1 MAYESDL
8 FHRKLIGHIRGGYYG
23 GFHLGG
29 KVVRCGE
36 GTVGVTKFTWLA
48 DGAEHTGKAF
58 IRTYLMKNSDQNVY
72 GAYTLASWTCVHNDL
87 TKIEGALDV
96 LPTHIREAMAADP
109 KIFVCTDWLFQDGF
123 EMQSDVVPMVE
134 RLLFDDNNLPLP
146 AVAHVPRCAGRVTF
160 VYSGRKTKTPRR
172 GLGFEEWAAGTPFAE
187 WLPAKLA
194 AQRRPIHL
202 IPACAVDDDGPVL
215 SVPLSG
221 GDEWR
226 PGQILLSASNQK
238 RTIGYHFRRP
248 GSEVDEYISASGD
261 LKSPMIT
268 GGRMFDER
276 ALMEVATNVATLAEL
291 RKPRSAR
298 LWLGEKYLLPSVQGM
313 HVLTIDRRWIVD
325 EVLTVNPALALAAK
339 WARGVGE
346 YFCYSAA
353 VGANGELLPTK
364 PMSQTEID
372 ETEIEL
378 FAPGRAHKKVGQ
390 YILQGKIFDAVAN
403 SMATEVSIEL
413 ERFPYF
419 IAKSLM
425 KDLENH
431 GATTTILDGDA
442 AIQETKLTP
451 MALDALV
458 GFTRAPVLTAVK
470 KIKVPDFI
478 ELQVSMG
485 EQGEP
490 PPRRRNNQGILRQQV
505 GTVRWNANTGKWVL
519 RLHIMRVKGVTL
531 NRGEPTAPYPDAPP
545 ADGGRWVY
553 SMLRQAYVSSRSRK
567 PTRAELHAAC
577 DTPIEAWDIRPL

>member
-1 MAYESDL
+1 M
-8 FHRKLIGHIRGGYYG
+8 G
-23 GFHLGG
+23 
-29 KVVRCGE
+29 
-36 GTVGVTKFTWLA
+36 
-48 DGAEHTGKAF
+48 
-58 IRTYLMKNSDQNVY
+58 
-72 GAYTLASWTCVHNDL
+72 
-87 TKIEGALDV
+87 
-96 LPTHIREAMAADP
+96 P
-109 KIFVCTDWLFQDGF
+109 
-123 EMQSDVVPMVE
+123 
-134 RLLFDDNNLPLP
+134 
-146 AVAHVPRCAGRVTF
+146 
-160 VYSGRKTKTPRR
+160 
-172 GLGFEEWAAGTPFAE
+172 
-187 WLPAKLA
+187 KLA

-372 ETEIEL
+372 ETEMSCL
-378 FAPGRAHKKVGQ
+378 HRVAP
-390 YILQGKIFDAVAN
+390 
-403 SMATEVSIEL
+403 
-413 ERFPYF
+413 
-419 IAKSLM
+419 
-425 KDLENH
+425 
-431 GATTTILDGDA
+431 
-442 AIQETKLTP
+442 
-451 MALDALV
+451 
-458 GFTRAPVLTAVK
+458 TRRSAST
-470 KIKVPDFI
+470 
-478 ELQVSMG
+478 
-485 EQGEP
+485 
-490 PPRRRNNQGILRQQV
+490 
-505 GTVRWNANTGKWVL
+505 
-519 RLHIMRVKGVTL
+519 
-531 NRGEPTAPYPDAPP
+531 
-545 ADGGRWVY
+545 
-553 SMLRQAYVSSRSRK
+553 SSRAKYSTLSPIAWPRK
-567 PTRAELHAAC
+567 CPLSWRGSPTSSPRA
-577 DTPIEAWDIRPL
+577 

>member
-268 GGRMFDER
+268 GGRMFDVCS
-276 ALMEVATNVATLAEL
+276 M
-291 RKPRSAR
+291 SA
-298 LWLGEKYLLPSVQGM
+298 PSWKWPP
-313 HVLTIDRRWIVD
+313 TWRRW
-325 EVLTVNPALALAAK
+325 LSCGSRAAPACG
-339 WARGVGE
+339 W
-346 YFCYSAA
+346 
-353 VGANGELLPTK
+353 
-364 PMSQTEID
+364 
-372 ETEIEL
+372 
-378 FAPGRAHKKVGQ
+378 GRSTSCHQ
-390 YILQGKIFDAVAN
+390 C
-403 SMATEVSIEL
+403 
-413 ERFPYF
+413 
-419 IAKSLM
+419 
-425 KDLENH
+425 
-431 GATTTILDGDA
+431 
-442 AIQETKLTP
+442 
-451 MALDALV
+451 
-458 GFTRAPVLTAVK
+458 RACT
-470 KIKVPDFI
+470 
-478 ELQVSMG
+478 S
-485 EQGEP
+485 
-490 PPRRRNNQGILRQQV
+490 
-505 GTVRWNANTGKWVL
+505 
-519 RLHIMRVKGVTL
+519 
-531 NRGEPTAPYPDAPP
+531 
-545 ADGGRWVY
+545 
-553 SMLRQAYVSSRSRK
+553 
-567 PTRAELHAAC
+567 
-577 DTPIEAWDIRPL
+577 